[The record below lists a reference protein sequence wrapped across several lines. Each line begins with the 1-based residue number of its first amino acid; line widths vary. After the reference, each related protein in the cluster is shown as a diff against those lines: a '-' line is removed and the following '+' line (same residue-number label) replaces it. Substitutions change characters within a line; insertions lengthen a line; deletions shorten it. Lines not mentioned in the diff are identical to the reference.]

1 MVFSNSFTIQWGST
15 GNIPKAG
22 GLIIQLP
29 TSYSTRHCAV
39 CGDMIDLSTVGDSRL
54 MILQRTLTIIDV
66 DWTNYEHTDR
76 INWISV
82 GF

>member
-1 MVFSNSFTIQWGST
+1 
-15 GNIPKAG
+15 
-22 GLIIQLP
+22 
-29 TSYSTRHCAV
+29 
-39 CGDMIDLSTVGDSRL
+39 MIDLSTVGDSRL